1 MTLWMPNKK
10 KPLYAPMLATFGGGS
25 VRGFKSGSS
34 FDGIGTISEHYQAGS
49 EDGIQTITFATQ
61 TLDMN
66 FVSYDNKG
74 WVEVM
79 FCGDV
84 PYGTQESTNFY
95 NLVNGEYYLKDEGL
109 SGGILDYTNDISK
122 IMLDG
127 EMTPTDIAI
136 TSKSYRSE
144 ATITAT
150 GYNETGALPLIGSS
164 DLYGN
169 HSSACLTRMLSYFTG
184 GSAGFS
190 AFSTLTSQQSNEFNA
205 WWTSGNDP
213 TLKFALVLHS
223 RGNTAQTDHWMI
235 ADGQSNTGSTYH
247 PNIGFRGSTSGSS
260 YAGKHVGSWVSSI
273 NPRSPS
279 ALMDNANVFSVWLTD
294 M

>member
-25 VRGFKSGSS
+25 VRGFKGSG
-34 FDGIGTISEHYQAGS
+34 GGGAKTISQHYADGS
-49 EDGIQTITFATQ
+49 ADGIQTVQFATQ

-66 FVSYDNKG
+66 FVSYNNKG

-79 FCGDV
+79 FCGNV

-95 NLVNGEYYLKDEGL
+95 NYTNGEYYLKDEGL
-109 SGGILDYTNDISK
+109 SGGVLDYTADISK

-144 ATITAT
+144 ATITST

-169 HSSACLTRMLSYFTG
+169 HASACLSRMLSYFTG

-190 AFSTLTSQQSNEFNA
+190 AFTTISSQSANEYHA
-205 WWTSGNDP
+205 YWRSGN
-213 TLKFALVLHS
+213 TTVQFGIVLHS
-223 RGNTAQTDHWMI
+223 RGGNPQTDHWMI
-235 ADGQSNTGSTYH
+235 ASGLDNSGSTYH
-247 PNIGFRGSTSGSS
+247 PNIGFRGATVNSS
-260 YAGKHVGSWVSSI
+260 YIGKNVGSWASTQNAKSSA
-273 NPRSPS
+273 
-279 ALMDNANVFSVWLTD
+279 ALMDDANVFSVWLTD

>member
-25 VRGFKSGSS
+25 VRGFRAG
-34 FDGIGTISEHYQAGS
+34 GGAPTEGTISEHYAAGS
-49 EDGIQTITFATQ
+49 ADGIQTINFATQ

-79 FCGDV
+79 FLGDV
-84 PYGTQESTNFY
+84 PYGHHQNANFY
-95 NLVNGEYYLKDEGL
+95 NTVGSDYRLVSENL
-109 SGGILDYTNDISK
+109 SSGVLNYSSNHGK
-122 IMLDG
+122 IMLG
-127 EMTPTDIAI
+127 NEISATDIAF
-136 TSKSYRSE
+136 TSKSSRSE

-164 DLYGN
+164 ALYGN
-169 HSSACLTRMLSYFTG
+169 HASACLSRMLSYFTG

-190 AFSTLTSQQSNEFNA
+190 AFTTVSTQTANEYNA
-205 WWTSGNDP
+205 WWTSGSDT
-213 TLKFALVLHS
+213 TLKFGLVLHS
-223 RGNTAQTDHWMI
+223 RGNNPQTDHWMI
-235 ADGQSNTGSTYH
+235 ADGQSDTGSTYH
-247 PNIGFRGSTSGSS
+247 PNIGFRASDISGS
-260 YAGKHVGSWVSSI
+260 YAGKHVGSWVSSTGTK
-273 NPRSPS
+273 SSS

>member
-25 VRGFKSGSS
+25 VRGFKGSG
-34 FDGIGTISEHYQAGS
+34 GGGAKTISQHYADGS
-49 EDGIQTITFATQ
+49 ADGIQTVQFATQ

-66 FVSYDNKG
+66 FVSYNNKG

-84 PYGTQESTNFY
+84 PYGTQVSTNFY

-109 SGGILDYTNDISK
+109 SGGVLDYTNDISK

-136 TSKSYRSE
+136 TSKSSRSE

-150 GYNETGALPLIGSS
+150 GYNEKSALPLIGSS
-164 DLYGN
+164 NLYGT
-169 HSSACLTRMLSYFTG
+169 HSSQCLSRLLNYFIG
-184 GSAGFS
+184 GAAGFS
-190 AFSTLTSQQSNEFNA
+190 AFPTVATQTANEYNA
-205 WWTSGNDP
+205 WWVSGTDS
-213 TLKFALVLHS
+213 TLKFSLVLHS
-223 RGNTAQTDHWMI
+223 RGNTPQTDHWMI
-235 ADGQSNTGSTYH
+235 ADGQTNSGSTYH
-247 PNIGFRGSTSGSS
+247 PNIGFRATSSSGSYS
-260 YAGKHVGSWVSSI
+260 GKNVGSWTDSQQAKSSD
-273 NPRSPS
+273 